1 VLFWDIAR
9 VKHEGLVSVVDVD
22 KMFVEV
28 CEFGSLKII
37 SAQSEDPI
45 AIGAG
50 MYTPDKFYIKT
61 KERVTTNLNVVISG
75 VRKGYGG
82 RRFLKRTK
90 EDYES
95 NMSFWASIT

>member
-1 VLFWDIAR
+1 
-9 VKHEGLVSVVDVD
+9 
-22 KMFVEV
+22 MFVEV

-37 SAQSEDPI
+37 SVQSEDPI

-50 MYTPDKFYIKT
+50 MYTTDKFYIKT
-61 KERVTTNLNVVISG
+61 KDSVSTTLNVVISG

-82 RRFLKRTK
+82 RRFEKRTK

-95 NMSFWASIT
+95 NMRFWESIK